1 MDPFGRFSWI
11 MMTLVGVPHHIW
23 PEVRDTTGPFCHTDA
38 QVFGAAI
45 PVNAVVGDQQAAMF
59 GQCGFHK
66 GDVKAT
72 FGTGTFCNVNTALQ
86 PLATIAGLYP
96 IVGKND
102 FRVESRKR
110 VANGPKRLSKNFA
123 TMSLNMSII
132 IPI

>member
-1 MDPFGRFSWI
+1 MPNESDLILTMDPFGRLSWI
-11 MMTLVGVPHHIW
+11 MTTLVGVPRHIL

-38 QVFGAAI
+38 RVFGAAI
-45 PVNAVVGDQQAAMF
+45 PVNVVVGDQQAAMF

-96 IVGKND
+96 VVGKN
-102 FRVESRKR
+102 RKGM
-110 VANGPKRLSKNFA
+110 VHE
-123 TMSLNMSII
+123 
-132 IPI
+132 